1 MTRTAL
7 LLDLGALLLA
17 FRVLALGA
25 LALLGLE
32 TLLRPGLESLPRLG
46 REPLPQPGREPLLGL
61 EPMPP
66 TALRLAAGGE
76 ALEWRVFRC
85 GSALPL
91 VRVMLEPM
99 PLTILRS
106 AAGGEALEWRALWGL
121 RHG

>member
-61 EPMPP
+61 EPMP

-106 AAGGEALEWRALWGL
+106 AAGGEALEWRAGL